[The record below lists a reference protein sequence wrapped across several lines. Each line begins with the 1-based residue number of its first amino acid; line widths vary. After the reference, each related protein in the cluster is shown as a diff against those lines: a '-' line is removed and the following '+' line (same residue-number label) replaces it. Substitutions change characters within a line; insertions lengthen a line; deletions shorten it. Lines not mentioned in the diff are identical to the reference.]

1 MYGKQMDLETLI
13 GFVAGGLTTIAFV
26 PQLVKTWRSRSAEDV
41 SLGMLVIFC
50 TGVVLW
56 LVYGL
61 LIGAWPVIL
70 ANVVTLVLALAIL
83 LLKFRYG

>member
-1 MYGKQMDLETLI
+1 MDLETLI

-50 TGVVLW
+50 TGVALW

-83 LLKFRYG
+83 LLKLRYG

>member
-1 MYGKQMDLETLI
+1 MDNVTVI
-13 GFVAGGLTTIAFV
+13 GFIAGALTTIAFV
-26 PQLVKTWRSRSAEDV
+26 PQLIKTWRSRSAEDV

-50 TGVVLW
+50 TGVMLW

-70 ANVVTLVLALAIL
+70 ANVVTLILALGIL

>member
-1 MYGKQMDLETLI
+1 MDLTTVI
-13 GFVAGGLTTIAFV
+13 GFVAGGLTTIAFI
-26 PQLVKTWRSRSAEDV
+26 PQLVKTWKSRSAEDV

-50 TGVVLW
+50 TGVALW

-70 ANVVTLVLALAIL
+70 ANIVTLVLALAIL
-83 LLKFRYG
+83 LLKVRYG